1 MNQHQQQHSIHI
13 NKKNESCGKL
23 IGEFDTKCTEKSIVE
38 LESINNFESLS
49 LSEDSALKIPG
60 I

>member
-1 MNQHQQQHSIHI
+1 MSQHQQHSIHI
-13 NKKNESCGKL
+13 NEKNESCGKL
-23 IGEFDTKCTEKSIVE
+23 IGEFDTKCAEKSSVE